1 MQLKFAS
8 GKHAHVLLHL
18 ERHSARA
25 LIEDSVLKQS
35 VSVSL

>member
-1 MQLKFAS
+1 MQVEFES
-8 GKHAHVLLHL
+8 GQHAHVLLHL

-35 VSVSL
+35 VSVSF